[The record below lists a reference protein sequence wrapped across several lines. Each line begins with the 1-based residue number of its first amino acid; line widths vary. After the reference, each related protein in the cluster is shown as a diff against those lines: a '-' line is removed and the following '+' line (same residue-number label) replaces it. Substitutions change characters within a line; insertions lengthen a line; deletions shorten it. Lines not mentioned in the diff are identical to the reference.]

1 TGGGAA
7 PAGNPPPEPP
17 APRPVPV
24 VRTSPP
30 PALYSRV
37 ASRSGMRWYCVMRGL
52 VISEEYTSRQA
63 IDALG
68 AGTGLADLLCR
79 LVSAATRGRLS
90 ADHSEITLV
99 IRKPENRFARVI

>member
-1 TGGGAA
+1 VYG
-7 PAGNPPPEPP
+7 
-17 APRPVPV
+17 
-24 VRTSPP
+24 
-30 PALYSRV
+30 RV
-37 ASRSGMRWYCVMRGL
+37 ASLAGMRWYCVMRGL

-79 LVSAATRGRLS
+79 LVSAVTRGRLT

>member
-1 TGGGAA
+1 MQPVLPA
-7 PAGNPPPEPP
+7 PAGDPPQD
-17 APRPVPV
+17 R
-24 VRTSPP
+24 
-30 PALYSRV
+30 RV
-37 ASRSGMRWYCVMRGL
+37 ARDHRDRHVVAGALAADGRRGL
-52 VISEEYTSRQA
+52 VVAEEYTSRQA

-79 LVSAATRGRLS
+79 LVSAATRGRLT

>member
-1 TGGGAA
+1 A
-7 PAGNPPPEPP
+7 PAGGPPPGR
-17 APRPVPV
+17 ASRPVPV
-24 VRTSPP
+24 VRTGPP
-30 PALYSRV
+30 RAVYGRV
-37 ASRSGMRWYCVMRGL
+37 ASGPGLRWYCVMRGL

-68 AGTGLADLLCR
+68 AGSGLADLLCR
-79 LVSAATRGRLS
+79 LVSAVTRGRLT

>member
-1 TGGGAA
+1 ADAPAAASA
-7 PAGNPPPEPP
+7 PAG
-17 APRPVPV
+17 APSRPVPV
-24 VRTSPP
+24 VRTGPP
-30 PALYSRV
+30 RAVYGRV
-37 ASRSGMRWYCVMRGL
+37 ASLAGMRWYCVMRGL

-79 LVSAATRGRLS
+79 LVSAVTRGRLT